1 MPIEFR
7 LVQTQL
13 DIAIVAFDG
22 RILEIFRTL
31 WEGKTQRFHAAMIS
45 EIQVQT
51 DKKGAHKLT
60 LKNKV
65 AYSESLI
72 IDDGA
77 LPTVQEL
84 VAQVQQAMGN
94 YR

>member
-1 MPIEFR
+1 MPIEIR

-13 DIAIVAFDG
+13 DTAIVVFDG

-31 WEGKTQRFHAAMIS
+31 WEGKTRRYHAAMIA

-51 DKKGAHKLT
+51 DKKGAHMLNVKAHAGYTDLLT
-60 LKNKV
+60 VEN
-65 AYSESLI
+65 S
-72 IDDGA
+72 A
-77 LPTVQEL
+77 LPAVQEL

>member
-1 MPIEFR
+1 MPIEIR

-13 DIAIVAFDG
+13 DTAIVAFDG

-31 WEGKTQRFHAAMIS
+31 WEGKTRRYHAAMIA

-51 DKKGAHKLT
+51 DKKGAHMLS
-60 LKNKV
+60 LKAHAGYTDLLSVDNT
-65 AYSESLI
+65 
-72 IDDGA
+72 A
-77 LPTVQEL
+77 LPAVQEL